1 MKRKVEKRDAFL
13 VSNVLIYRM
22 LVQVSQNNNSNN
34 KQGYS

>member
-13 VSNVLIYRM
+13 VLSVLLYRM
-22 LVQVSQNNNSNN
+22 LVQDSKNNNSNN

>member
-13 VSNVLIYRM
+13 VLSVVLYRM
-22 LVQVSQNNNSNN
+22 LVQDGQNNNSNN